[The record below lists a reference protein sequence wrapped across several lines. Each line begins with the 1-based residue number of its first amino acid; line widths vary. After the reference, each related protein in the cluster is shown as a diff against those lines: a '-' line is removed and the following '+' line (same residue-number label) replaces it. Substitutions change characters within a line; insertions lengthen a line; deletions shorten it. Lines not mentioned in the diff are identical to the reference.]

1 MLYLSSAPAGAVAEA
16 FGRLDIWSAS
26 MLREAGSTG
35 AMRVIAEYELA
46 DPTPV
51 LDLDD
56 LAGLAALGIRPSEV
70 VTRDRAVTQAWA
82 VRAYRTHRWAGIRWW
97 SYYDARWYSY
107 GLWDIAGLRS
117 REVRPLSLEEPAL
130 LEAATVLKRQL
141 A

>member
-1 MLYLSSAPAGAVAEA
+1 
-16 FGRLDIWSAS
+16 

-35 AMRVIAEYELA
+35 AMRVVAEYELA
-46 DPTPV
+46 DTTQV

-56 LAGLAALGIRPSEV
+56 VVGLAELGIRPSEV

-82 VRAYRTHRWAGIRWW
+82 LRAYRRDRWAGIRWW

-107 GLWDIAGLRS
+107 GLWDIAGLRF
-117 REVRPLSLEEPAL
+117 REVHALSIEQPAL
-130 LEAATVLKRQL
+130 LEAASVLKRPI